1 MKRYYIWLLWLAA
14 VATGCRE
21 GRGRTDGANERPAD
35 SQMVAEH
42 VDPSTQFPQQVVVD
56 TPATD
61 KDFVTNALQRAEET
75 IALAELAVQQAGAT
89 EVKAAAQLI
98 AGDQRAIQRRLM
110 DLSKDER
117 RPKGMERFTDGSYE
131 ELKKLAGAAFDRQW
145 VEKMVTRNAA
155 DIDRYAAESD
165 AAKNKG
171 VRKLADDMLPK
182 LKSHQQQLESC
193 RSKLQ

>member
-1 MKRYYIWLLWLAA
+1 MKRYYIGLIWLGA
-14 VATGCRE
+14 VAIGCGE
-21 GRGRTDGANERPAD
+21 GKSRDNGTNEKPTD

-61 KDFVTNALQRAEET
+61 KDFVTNALQRTEET
-75 IALAELAVQQAGAT
+75 IALAELAVQQASAAD
-89 EVKAAAQLI
+89 VKTVAQ
-98 AGDQRAIQRRLM
+98 AVADDQHAIQRRLM
-110 DLSKDER
+110 DLSKEER
-117 RPKGMERFTDGSYE
+117 RPKGVERFTDGSYE

-182 LKSHQQQLESC
+182 LKAHQQQLESC